1 MNCRSYYVILYLFY
15 LSSLAFPDG
24 ENIGFCLDV
33 KGKVQRSGK
42 IRNGILRKGDL
53 IYNGDRIITGSHGF
67 VSYAFIYE
75 KTNIKV
81 FENTVVKVNTDRE
94 SFSSFSK
101 LALFGGKIIV
111 QTEELNNEPF
121 TVWSPSSICQ
131 IENSHIIIEYKNE
144 LLYDNNSYCLLTSLY
159 GMPKIENIKSKDV
172 MYLKNGETIAS
183 TMDGKFLQLETFR
196 SSSEIHNTL
205 KLGKE

>member
-1 MNCRSYYVILYLFY
+1 MSFISYYTILYLLLF
-15 LSSLAFPDG
+15 SSLAYPNV

-42 IRNGILRKGDL
+42 IRNGVLRKGDL
-53 IYNGDRIITGSHGF
+53 IYNGDKIMTGPNGF

-81 FENTVVKVNTDRE
+81 YENTVFKVTTERE
-94 SFSSFSK
+94 NYSSFSK
-101 LALFGGKIIV
+101 LALFGGKIIA
-111 QTEELNNEPF
+111 QTEDSNNEPF

-144 LLYDNNSYCLLTSLY
+144 LLYNNNSYCLLTSLY
-159 GMPKIENIKSKDV
+159 GMPKIENIKSKEV

-196 SSSEIHNTL
+196 NSNEIQNTL
-205 KLGKE
+205 MLGK

>member
-1 MNCRSYYVILYLFY
+1 MKLKNFY
-15 LSSLAFPDG
+15 MMIFISFSFLIG

-33 KGKVQRSGK
+33 KGKVQRTGK
-42 IRNGILRKGDL
+42 IRNGIIRKGDI
-53 IYNGDRIITGSHGF
+53 IYNGDKIITGSNGF

-75 KTNIKV
+75 KTNLKV
-81 FENTVVKVNTDRE
+81 FENTVVKLNTDRE
-94 SFSSFSK
+94 NFSSYSK

-111 QTEELNNEPF
+111 QTEEISDEPF

-144 LLYDNNSYCLLTSLY
+144 LLYNNNSYCLLTSLY
-159 GMPKIENIKSKDV
+159 GMPKVENIRSKEI

-196 SSSEIHNTL
+196 SSSEIQNTL
-205 KLGKE
+205 RLEKQR

>member
-1 MNCRSYYVILYLFY
+1 MSCRNYHIILYLFCS
-15 LSSLAFPDG
+15 LSLAFPDG
-24 ENIGFCLDV
+24 KNIGFCLDV
-33 KGKVQRSGK
+33 KGKVHRSGK

-53 IYNGDRIITGSHGF
+53 IYNGDKIVTGSNGF

-75 KTNIKV
+75 KTNLKV
-81 FENTVVKVNTDRE
+81 FENTVVKVTTVRE
-94 SFSSFSK
+94 NYSSFSK

-111 QTEELNNEPF
+111 QTEDINNEPF

-159 GMPKIENIKSKDV
+159 GMPKIENIKSKEV

-196 SSSEIHNTL
+196 SSNEIQNTL
-205 KLGKE
+205 RLGR

>member
-1 MNCRSYYVILYLFY
+1 MKFKNFCMMISISFSFLI
-15 LSSLAFPDG
+15 G

-33 KGKVQRSGK
+33 KGKVQRTGK
-42 IRNGILRKGDL
+42 IRNGIIRKGDI
-53 IYNGDRIITGSHGF
+53 IYNGDKIITGSNGF

-75 KTNIKV
+75 KTNLKV
-81 FENTVVKVNTDRE
+81 FENTVVKLNTDRE
-94 SFSSFSK
+94 NFSSYSK

-111 QTEELNNEPF
+111 QTEEISDEPF

-144 LLYDNNSYCLLTSLY
+144 LLYNDNSYCLLTSLY
-159 GMPKIENIKSKDV
+159 GMPKVENIRSKEI

-196 SSSEIHNTL
+196 SSSEIQNTL
-205 KLGKE
+205 RLEKQK

>member
-1 MNCRSYYVILYLFY
+1 MISISFSFLI
-15 LSSLAFPDG
+15 G

-33 KGKVQRSGK
+33 KGKVQRTGK
-42 IRNGILRKGDL
+42 IRNGIIRKGDI
-53 IYNGDRIITGSHGF
+53 IYNGDKIITGSNGF

-75 KTNIKV
+75 KTNLKV
-81 FENTVVKVNTDRE
+81 FENTVVKLNTDRE
-94 SFSSFSK
+94 NFSSYSK

-111 QTEELNNEPF
+111 QTEEISDEPF

-144 LLYDNNSYCLLTSLY
+144 LLYNDNSYCLLTSLY
-159 GMPKIENIKSKDV
+159 GMPKVENIRSKEI

-196 SSSEIHNTL
+196 SSSEIQNTL
-205 KLGKE
+205 RLEKQK